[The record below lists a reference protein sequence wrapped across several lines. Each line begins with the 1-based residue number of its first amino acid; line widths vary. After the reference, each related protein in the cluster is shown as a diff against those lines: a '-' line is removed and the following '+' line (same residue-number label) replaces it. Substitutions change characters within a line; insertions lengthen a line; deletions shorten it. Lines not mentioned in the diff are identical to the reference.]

1 MNKTIILVAGYL
13 LCQIVADITA
23 VKIVGPILGQFVPA
37 AVFIYA
43 VTFTWRDLIHRHLG
57 RQAAVNIV
65 WTAAIVNVLMA
76 LYLVF
81 TNALPAA
88 PFWGNQESYSAILG
102 IVPRIV
108 VASIIAELIS
118 ELIDTE
124 IYHRV
129 KEKSPWLRVILSNTV
144 ALPIDSALFVGIAFY
159 GTMPASGLFD
169 IVQGQVIVKALIT
182 VVSVPLIYLVK
193 EK

>member
-1 MNKTIILVAGYL
+1 VDEKGDRKMNKTIILVAGYL

-37 AVFIYA
+37 A
-43 VTFTWRDLIHRHLG
+43 
-57 RQAAVNIV
+57 
-65 WTAAIVNVLMA
+65 AAIVNVLMA